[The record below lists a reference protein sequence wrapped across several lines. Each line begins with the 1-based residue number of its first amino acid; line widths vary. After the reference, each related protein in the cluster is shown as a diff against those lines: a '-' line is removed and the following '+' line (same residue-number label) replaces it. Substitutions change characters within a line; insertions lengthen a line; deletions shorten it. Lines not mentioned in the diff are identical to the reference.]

1 MRRLRKQ
8 TLWTL
13 VSLLP
18 LIGLCGVLV
27 YGYVIRPRLQQRDT
41 RAPSRNAQLRQRGRE
56 AGRQG
61 QPGARLSEPDRA
73 AMRARMVARL
83 LEQAQLGDARKEP
96 VKQALAA
103 KEEARRVLTE
113 QLNNLRQTAQKS
125 RVTEQELGQALE
137 AYRAALAQYRETM
150 EAADA
155 ALLKQLPLSAQVRCT
170 SLGILEN
177 GLGPMGM
184 RGRFAG
190 GPPQGG
196 QGGPGAQ
203 GGSQGFGGR
212 GARGGGS

>member
-56 AGRQG
+56 AGKQG
-61 QPGARLSEPDRA
+61 QPGAR
-73 AMRARMVARL
+73 
-83 LEQAQLGDARKEP
+83 
-96 VKQALAA
+96 
-103 KEEARRVLTE
+103 RVLRE